1 MATLKV
7 TPGYLDTIISMCL
20 SYVVIILPA
29 HNVLRD
35 IFTDKYLGLRNKGV
49 LSLLSLLLKLVTVII
64 INQSCLDYSV
74 MVIVVFLW
82 YHEEV
87 IITIY
92 HKEVG
97 YNFLEPPHNLH
108 LYKCNL
114 IKIHTWRVE
123 SYHFFKKGFTLLVS
137 FQMVFAFWEQR
148 SKMDPPESFTQKRWL
163 R

>member
-1 MATLKV
+1 M
-7 TPGYLDTIISMCL
+7 
-20 SYVVIILPA
+20 
-29 HNVLRD
+29 LRD

-74 MVIVVFLW
+74 MVMTVLLW

-97 YNFLEPPHNLH
+97 YNFLETPHNLL
-108 LYKCNL
+108 LYKRNL
-114 IKIHTWRVE
+114 IKTPTWRVE

-148 SKMDPPESFTQKRWL
+148 SKMDPPESLATFIGSSTPPVDIPFGMERLLNKKPTL
-163 R
+163 LMHTISHKK

>member
-74 MVIVVFLW
+74 MVIVVFL
-82 YHEEV
+82 
-87 IITIY
+87 
-92 HKEVG
+92 
-97 YNFLEPPHNLH
+97 
-108 LYKCNL
+108 
-114 IKIHTWRVE
+114 
-123 SYHFFKKGFTLLVS
+123 
-137 FQMVFAFWEQR
+137 
-148 SKMDPPESFTQKRWL
+148 
-163 R
+163 